1 MATTQLASGRSSLDV
16 QRQMGHT
23 TLKMTNHY
31 ASLNIEQLKRSH
43 EMHSPLRAKQDGSGS
58 HEGGSVYWEE
68 E

>member
-1 MATTQLASGRSSLDV
+1 MPKNGRSPLDV

-31 ASLNIEQLKRSH
+31 ASLNVQQLKRSH
-43 EMHSPLRAKQDGSGS
+43 EMHSPLRVKQDGSSGHGS
-58 HEGGSVYWEE
+58 GSAYWEE